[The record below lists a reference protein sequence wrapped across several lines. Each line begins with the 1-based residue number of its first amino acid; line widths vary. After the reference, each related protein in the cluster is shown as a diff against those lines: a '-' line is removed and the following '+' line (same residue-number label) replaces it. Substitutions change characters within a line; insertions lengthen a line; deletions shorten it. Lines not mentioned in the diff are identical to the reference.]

1 MDGLAS
7 GRRSRGWF
15 ALWLLAA
22 AALLAPRAAAQERTL
37 QVWDWSE
44 DPDANFG
51 MTTLP
56 PGPSGSRR
64 AVTGWVNMIA
74 IPSGAKNPDLA
85 WQWVAYFTS
94 LEGQLKF
101 FEIYERAGVP
111 RYDFFETDAW
121 SAYVRR
127 YPFIEILPHLL
138 DSAREYPFIKYR
150 EINGILSPLFQRVV
164 AGDLAPAAAL
174 EEGERLANLLF
185 HP

>member
-1 MDGLAS
+1 M
-7 GRRSRGWF
+7 
-15 ALWLLAA
+15 
-22 AALLAPRAAAQERTL
+22 
-37 QVWDWSE
+37 WDWSE